1 MSKAFQIK
9 SYLQF
14 YRQAVTRYKV
24 HSPFVFQLIEQ
35 VLEDDRNFY
44 IFQSLKVTRKQLKK
58 SKLQLTIKDLGA
70 GSHVSTSNQRT
81 VGAITKSAVSPEAQC
96 QLLFRLTQ
104 YFKPKTM
111 LEFGTSLG
119 LSTLYQAFGNTEG
132 QLITMEGSPEISRFA
147 QEMFIN
153 AKAKNV
159 QLKIGNF
166 DNLLPEI
173 LKELNGTLDYVFF
186 DGNHRKQ
193 PTLDYFET
201 CLPYA
206 DNNSLFIFDDIYWS
220 PEMKEAWETIKEH
233 PSVTLT
239 VDLFYMGLVFFR
251 KEQLEDK
258 HLKVVT
264 QGAKPWVMGFW
275 N

>member
-1 MSKAFQIK
+1 VSKAFQIK

-70 GSHVSTSNQRT
+70 GSHMSTSNQRT
-81 VGAITKSAVSPEAQC
+81 VGAIAKSAVSPEAQC

-104 YFKPKTM
+104 YFKPKSM

>member
-70 GSHVSTSNQRT
+70 GSHMSTSNQRT
-81 VGAITKSAVSPEAQC
+81 VGAIAKSAVSPEAQC

-104 YFKPKTM
+104 YFKPKSM